1 MKRSDRIRLNF
12 IRNWTLPGK
21 ERLARMLKLSA
32 DATTRL
38 KDGIIWLKDE
48 NIALYSSA
56 DSYIESTIL
65 KNGSYESEIAKL
77 IAIFLKEGDVA
88 LDIGANIGLQSLRMA
103 AAVGA
108 YGKVYAFEPL
118 HYLQQKLKS
127 NLLLNRADNVL
138 LMPVALSD
146 TESEQEYP
154 VNPNSWNQGT
164 FSLRDS
170 VIEGH
175 VQTIQI
181 NIGDELAE
189 IAQLHQLN
197 FIKIDVEGFEFR
209 VISGLKTTIV
219 RHRPVIVFEYDE
231 NYWKQSGNDI
241 DKCYNFFIDH
251 NYQLYQINEANAEL
265 IASAKAVEG
274 GNVLCIPK

>member
-12 IRNWTLPGK
+12 TRNWALPGK

-88 LDIGANIGLQSLRMA
+88 LDVGANIGLQSLRMA

-108 YGKVYAFEPL
+108 EGKVYAFEPL
-118 HYLQQKLKS
+118 HYLQQKLIS
-127 NLLLNRADNVL
+127 NLALNRAVNVSL
-138 LMPVALSD
+138 IPVALSD
-146 TESEQEYP
+146 TESEQEYT
-154 VNPNSWNQGT
+154 VDPNSWNQGT
-164 FSLRDS
+164 FSLRNAFT
-170 VIEGH
+170 EGTT
-175 VQTIQI
+175 QTIEI
-181 NIGDELAE
+181 KIGDELPVIAE
-189 IAQLHQLN
+189 LHKLN
-197 FIKIDVEGFEFR
+197 FIKIDVEGFEFS

-219 RHRPVIVFEYDE
+219 RHRPVIIFEYDQ
-231 NYWKQSGNDI
+231 NYWKQSNNDI
-241 DKCYNFFIDH
+241 DKCYNFFLDH
-251 NYQLYQINEANAEL
+251 NYQLYQVNEANAEL
-265 IASAKAVEG
+265 ITSANAIEG
-274 GNVLCIPK
+274 GNLLCLPK